1 MLTAAALRSQT
12 HTHTLKAHT
21 RADARRG
28 EGAEKAENEGV
39 QAVTVNINGDSS
51 CGINVAHLGGR
62 SREETAALRG
72 SDEEEIE
79 ADRQREGRKVWR
91 RYV

>member
-1 MLTAAALRSQT
+1 M
-12 HTHTLKAHT
+12 
-21 RADARRG
+21 
-28 EGAEKAENEGV
+28 
-39 QAVTVNINGDSS
+39 TVNINGDSS

-79 ADRQREGRKVWR
+79 EDRERERGEEGMEEECLT
-91 RYV
+91 

>member
-1 MLTAAALRSQT
+1 M
-12 HTHTLKAHT
+12 
-21 RADARRG
+21 
-28 EGAEKAENEGV
+28 
-39 QAVTVNINGDSS
+39 TVNINGDSS

-79 ADRQREGRKVWR
+79 EDRERERGGRDGGGVFDLTLNKPLPSVSLHI
-91 RYV
+91 VFQHLAEAIDSTTFLSLTHLHI

>member
-1 MLTAAALRSQT
+1 MVVGG
-12 HTHTLKAHT
+12 K
-21 RADARRG
+21 
-28 EGAEKAENEGV
+28 KAENEGV

-72 SDEEEIE
+72 SDEEEME
-79 ADRQREGRKVWR
+79 ADRQRERERRKVWR